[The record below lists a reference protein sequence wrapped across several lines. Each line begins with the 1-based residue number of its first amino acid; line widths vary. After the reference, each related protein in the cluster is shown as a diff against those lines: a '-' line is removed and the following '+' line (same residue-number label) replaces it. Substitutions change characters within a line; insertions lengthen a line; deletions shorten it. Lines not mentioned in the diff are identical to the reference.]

1 MPPSPPS
8 LPLYLVLPNEKGT
21 YLYLIMCLICRF
33 IVRKNKAKKYIS
45 KMGQKTGIL
54 KLWRGGG
61 SPSTLVSLLK
71 GKGEATASFT
81 RGGRRVDSA
90 DRGERSRVRV

>member
-1 MPPSPPS
+1 
-8 LPLYLVLPNEKGT
+8 
-21 YLYLIMCLICRF
+21 
-33 IVRKNKAKKYIS
+33 
-45 KMGQKTGIL
+45 MGQKTGIL